1 MTERSGGT
9 RWIPLSA
16 WVLAV
21 VLFAALNLVVPVLE
35 PGFMRL
41 RMYDLQ
47 YGAVRVRDYAD
58 APRPDIIFMGS
69 SRALNGFDPAQT
81 ESEIAHSDNV
91 AVHALNL
98 GVAGGSIDIN
108 YLILK
113 NIISEKKQPSVIV
126 YGLSEFE
133 LLSLTSDDLAQ
144 QLEVPLLERI
154 DDLPLYGGSTAD
166 DKVSFVLKRLL
177 PLYRDH
183 ELIRS
188 ALSIR
193 FNPNDAAHQ
202 YYVEHHDLPANG
214 FVPLPTSVTASAAAL
229 EQHRE
234 EYGYKL
240 SRYHI
245 DPAALARLHSFITLA
260 QSRGIAV
267 VLVNMP
273 VTPEHRALWQSAEN
287 IGRYR
292 VVVQDVADTH
302 HIPLLD
308 LYEDRSHIMPAN
320 AFFDYQHLNL
330 TGTRVLT
337 NLVTQLSLID
347 RFRDE
352 PQRLADVSLSD
363 LQAPTAL
370 PPGATANA
378 SVTIQD
384 NARSPAE
391 DTACRHVVLEY
402 RWIDTFGYVA
412 KRDDPAMP
420 VAIAVRPGQQR
431 VDIPLIGA
439 PMPGSYI
446 LEIHLVE
453 QPDGAGA
460 PLPLAASTV
469 VRQPVTI
476 GVPGPVIASD
486 ELFRASLS
494 RLQASTAMRPGTLG
508 AGSVTVRNDSRDSWP
523 GLNVSYHWLDQSG
536 REVVH
541 DGRRTPLPKGIQP
554 GQAVRSDFA
563 IESPPT
569 PGAYLLVVDLV
580 YEEVGWFGTH
590 GSMTIQQPVAVGG

>member
-1 MTERSGGT
+1 M
-9 RWIPLSA
+9 
-16 WVLAV
+16 LAV
-21 VLFAALNLVVPVLE
+21 ALFAVLNLVVLALE
-35 PGFMRL
+35 PHFMRI

-58 APRPDIIFMGS
+58 APRPDILFMGS

-98 GVAGGSIDIN
+98 GVAGGSIDVN

-144 QLEVPLLERI
+144 QLEVPLLERL
-154 DDLPLYGGSTAD
+154 DDLPLYGGATAD

-229 EQHRE
+229 AQHRE

-245 DPAALARLHSFITLA
+245 DPAALARLHAFITLA

-273 VTPEHRALWQSAEN
+273 VTPEHRALWGSAEN

-292 VVVQDVADTH
+292 AAVQGVADAH
-302 HIPLLD
+302 RIPLID
-308 LYEDRSHIMPAN
+308 LYEDSSHVMPAN

-347 RFRDE
+347 RFRDAA
-352 PQRLADVSLSD
+352 QRPAEVSLSD
-363 LQAPTAL
+363 LQAPTIL
-370 PPGATANA
+370 PPGTAATA
-378 SVTIQD
+378 SVTVQD
-384 NARSPAE
+384 NARSPTE
-391 DTACRHVVLEY
+391 DATHLRLEY

-412 KRDDPAMP
+412 KRDDPAAP

-431 VDIPLIGA
+431 MDIPLVGA

-446 LEIHLVE
+446 LEVHLVE
-453 QPDGAGA
+453 DLNDASA
-460 PLPLAASTV
+460 PVDRAATSV

-476 GVPGPVIASD
+476 GAPGPVIASN

-494 RLQASTAMRPGTLG
+494 HLQAPATMRPGTLNP
-508 AGSVTVRNDSRDSWP
+508 GSVTVRNESRDSWP
-523 GLNVSYHWLDQSG
+523 GVNLSYHWLDQSG
-536 REVVH
+536 HEVVH
-541 DGRRTPLPKGIQP
+541 DGRRTPLPKDVQP

-563 IESPPT
+563 IESPPV

-590 GSMTIQQPVAVGG
+590 GSMTIQQPVVVGG